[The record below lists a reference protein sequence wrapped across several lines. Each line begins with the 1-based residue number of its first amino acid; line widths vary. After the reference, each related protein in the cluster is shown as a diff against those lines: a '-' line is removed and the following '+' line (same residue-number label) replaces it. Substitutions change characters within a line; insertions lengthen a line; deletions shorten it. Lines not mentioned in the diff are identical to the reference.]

1 MRSRTTRGFW
11 KRFRELPRE
20 VQRQAATAYRQ
31 FLESPRHPS
40 LRFKRIHGSDRLVS
54 VRVSLDYRAV
64 GVRNSPDEILWFW
77 IGPHD
82 EYERLLAGG

>member
-64 GVRNSPDEILWFW
+64 GVRNSPDEILFW